1 MVKRKKEADRS
12 FFLEVFCVTKIVR
25 NVRNLFAKGGLR
37 RGMVQ
42 CAIFLLFV
50 CLEHNWMEV
59 VVEKCMDIMFLT
71 LLKCS
76 HAVGKL
82 V

>member
-25 NVRNLFAKGGLR
+25 NVRNLFAEGGLR

-42 CAIFLLFV
+42 CAIFFIICV
-50 CLEHNWMEV
+50 
-59 VVEKCMDIMFLT
+59 
-71 LLKCS
+71 LK
-76 HAVGKL
+76 AQLDGGGGG
-82 V
+82 

>member
-1 MVKRKKEADRS
+1 MCEIYLLKEVYEEAWCNVQ
-12 FFLEVFCVTKIVR
+12 FFS
-25 NVRNLFAKGGLR
+25 
-37 RGMVQ
+37 
-42 CAIFLLFV
+42 LFV

>member
-37 RGMVQ
+37 KGMVQ
-42 CAIFLLFV
+42 CAIFFIICV
-50 CLEHNWMEV
+50 
-59 VVEKCMDIMFLT
+59 
-71 LLKCS
+71 LK
-76 HAVGKL
+76 AQLDGGGG
-82 V
+82 